1 MTQSGIELA
10 TFRFVTQHPN
20 HCTTAVLQQYVV
32 RTSNFA
38 PNTILINRHLYEYMQ
53 TISNLYDVQL
63 RLFCR
68 VKILESNNVQL
79 LTVSR

>member
-1 MTQSGIELA
+1 
-10 TFRFVTQHPN
+10 
-20 HCTTAVLQQYVV
+20 V